1 MRRVPVVPRTSS
13 FRRSSR
19 RRRASASISQ
29 NLQNNKR
36 KSTKD
41 NFQIIISLFIP
52 FSIFSD
58 LTFCMFFYHSSPH
71 FLDFSDPW
79 KHRVANTWLEI
90 GIIGMCL
97 VAFVAFVAAPEE
109 GQRSYECIRHL
120 EVTNLLHV
128 LHVLQVIMLWQCCGV
143 FLIST
148 NLFFEFVG
156 RLALAAPWRSRP
168 HGVARTKKSA
178 ELMPRHT
185 GEGEGDE
192 RDERDER
199 ETHIQDLKL
208 LMTADASQSF
218 IGCLGAFSWLSWQVC
233 IEHWAVS
240 TCHIRWYRQMLS
252 AHGKSKM
259 I

>member
-19 RRRASASISQ
+19 SRRASASISQ

-120 EVTNLLHV
+120 EVTNLCEFVACFACYHV
-128 LHVLQVIMLWQCCGV
+128 VAMLWCV
-143 FLIST
+143 FNFNESVFRICRQVGTCSAVAFQAAWSCT
-148 NLFFEFVG
+148 DKEIGRIDATTYRWRWRRWKRWKRWTRNTHSRFEIAHDRWCIAKFY
-156 RLALAAPWRSRP
+156 RLSWR
-168 HGVARTKKSA
+168 
-178 ELMPRHT
+178 
-185 GEGEGDE
+185 
-192 RDERDER
+192 
-199 ETHIQDLKL
+199 I
-208 LMTADASQSF
+208 LMTVLASLYWAL
-218 IGCLGAFSWLSWQVC
+218 GC
-233 IEHWAVS
+233 
-240 TCHIRWYRQMLS
+240 
-252 AHGKSKM
+252 
-259 I
+259 